1 MNNECK
7 HISKKQ
13 KIEVQTII
21 RPELELVVQRY
32 KNYNKFP
39 HDEHIALCEQYNVYP
54 YNVFSLIMTN
64 LIWLEN
70 DMSSPIKHTN
80 GLRGVKLNNLNYILK
95 KQEEIRAKYPW
106 IFMDYEDKPLP
117 TDTINYEKYIRECLN
132 TLTDDELKMLVPK

>member
-1 MNNECK
+1 
-7 HISKKQ
+7 
-13 KIEVQTII
+13 
-21 RPELELVVQRY
+21 
-32 KNYNKFP
+32 
-39 HDEHIALCEQYNVYP
+39 
-54 YNVFSLIMTN
+54 MTN
-64 LIWLEN
+64 LTWLEN
-70 DMSSPIKHTN
+70 DMSFPIKHTN